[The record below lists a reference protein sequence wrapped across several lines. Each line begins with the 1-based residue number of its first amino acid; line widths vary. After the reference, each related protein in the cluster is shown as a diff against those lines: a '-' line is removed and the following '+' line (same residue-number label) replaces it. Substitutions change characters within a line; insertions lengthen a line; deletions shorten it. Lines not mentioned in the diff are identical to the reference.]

1 MGQSI
6 AGLVAR
12 SDTPAYSRALY
23 ASSLPE
29 IDMFDSLPVLPP
41 DSILGL
47 AAACRADPNPDKVDL
62 TLGVYMDETGL
73 CPVFESVQ
81 QAQRELVSEERTKV
95 YMPPM
100 GDTAYLSGIRSLVLG
115 ADVEGRLG
123 NRVTAVQTP
132 GGCGAVR
139 LGAEVLYAAAPHTT
153 VWVSDP
159 SWPVHIPLMG
169 SVGLHFRTYRY
180 YSPEL
185 KTLDFAGM
193 LADLEQASPGDVVLL
208 HGCCHN
214 PSGADPSAEQWQQ
227 LASLLVERQL
237 LPMIDFAYQ
246 GMGAGLDEDAMGL
259 RSVLASV
266 PEMIIAVSSSKNIGL
281 YRERAGAVIF
291 VGGDDRAAEAMASQA
306 VAAAR
311 RVYSMPPAHGAL
323 LAGRVLSSPELRRAW
338 SLELEQ
344 ICSRIN
350 ALRTTLR
357 DALVTATGR
366 DFDFIGRENGMFSFL
381 GLTVAQAERL
391 RREQS
396 VYMLDSSRINI
407 AGLNDRNVSRVI
419 DAVVSVL

>member
-1 MGQSI
+1 
-6 AGLVAR
+6 
-12 SDTPAYSRALY
+12 
-23 ASSLPE
+23 
-29 IDMFDSLPVLPP
+29 MFDSLPVLPP

-81 QAQRELVSEERTKV
+81 EAQRALVNEELTKV
-95 YMPPM
+95 YMAPM
-100 GDTAYLSGIRSLVLG
+100 GDAAYLSGIRSLVLG
-115 ADVEGRLG
+115 SDVEDRLG
-123 NRVTAVQTP
+123 KRITAVQTP

-139 LGAEVLYAAAPHTT
+139 LGAEVLHAAAPDTT

-159 SWPVHIPLMG
+159 TWPVHIPLMG
-169 SVGLHFRTYRY
+169 SVGLQFKTYRY
-180 YSPEL
+180 YSPAL
-185 KTLDFAGM
+185 KGLDFNAM
-193 LADLEQASPGDVVLL
+193 LADLEQAAPGDVVLL

-227 LASLLVERQL
+227 LASLLADRRL

-246 GMGAGLDEDAMGL
+246 GMGSGLDQDAAGL
-259 RSVLASV
+259 RSVLSSV

-291 VGGDDRAAEAMASQA
+291 IGGDDRAAEAMASQA
-306 VAAAR
+306 IAAAR

-338 SLELEQ
+338 TLELEQ
-344 ICSRIN
+344 VCNRIN
-350 ALRTTLR
+350 GLRTNFR
-357 DALVTATGR
+357 DALTTATGR

-381 GLTVAQAERL
+381 GLTVEQAERL
-391 RREQS
+391 RSEQS

-407 AGLNDRNVSRVI
+407 AGLNDQNMSRVV
-419 DAVVSVL
+419 DAVASVL

>member
-1 MGQSI
+1 
-6 AGLVAR
+6 
-12 SDTPAYSRALY
+12 
-23 ASSLPE
+23 
-29 IDMFDSLPVLPP
+29 MFDSLPVLPP

-73 CPVFESVQ
+73 CPVFQSVQ
-81 QAQRELVSEERTKV
+81 EAQRELVNEERTKV

-100 GDTAYLSGIRSLVLG
+100 GDDAYLSGIRSLVLG
-115 ADVEGRLG
+115 AELESRLG
-123 NRVTAVQTP
+123 KRVTAVQTP

-139 LGAEVLYAAAPHTT
+139 LGAEVLHAAAPDTT

-159 SWPVHIPLMG
+159 TWPVHIPLMG
-169 SVGLHFRTYRY
+169 SVGLQFKTYRY

-185 KTLDFAGM
+185 KGLDFAAM
-193 LADLEQASPGDVVLL
+193 LSDLEQAAPGDVVLL

-214 PSGADPSAEQWQQ
+214 PSGADPTLEQWQQ
-227 LASLLVERQL
+227 LANLLAQRKL

-246 GMGAGLDEDAMGL
+246 GMGAGLDQDATGL
-259 RSVLASV
+259 RNVLASV

-291 VGGDDRAAEAMASQA
+291 VGGDDRSAEAMASQA

-344 ICSRIN
+344 ICGRIN
-350 ALRTTLR
+350 GLRANFR
-357 DALVTATGR
+357 DALMSATGR

-381 GLTVAQAERL
+381 GLSVDQAERL

-407 AGLNDRNVSRVI
+407 AGLNDANMSRVV
-419 DAVVSVL
+419 DAVASVL

>member
-1 MGQSI
+1 
-6 AGLVAR
+6 
-12 SDTPAYSRALY
+12 
-23 ASSLPE
+23 
-29 IDMFDSLPVLPP
+29 MFDSLPVLPP

-81 QAQRELVSEERTKV
+81 KAQRELVSDEKTKV
-95 YMPPM
+95 YMPPV
-100 GDTAYLSGIRSLVLG
+100 GDAAYLSGIGSLVLG
-115 ADVEGRLG
+115 ADLEGRLG

-139 LGAEVLYAAAPHTT
+139 LGAEVLHAAAPDTT

-159 SWPVHIPLMG
+159 TWPVHIPLMG
-169 SVGLHFRTYRY
+169 SVGLQLRTYRY
-180 YSPEL
+180 YSPQL
-185 KTLDFAGM
+185 KGLDFNAM

-214 PSGADPSAEQWQQ
+214 PSGADPSAQQWQQ
-227 LASLLVERQL
+227 LASLLVEKQL

-246 GMGAGLDEDAMGL
+246 GMGAGLDKDAQGL

-266 PEMIIAVSSSKNIGL
+266 PEVIIAVSSSKNIGL

-291 VGGDDRAAEAMASQA
+291 IGGDDRAGEAMASQA
-306 VAAAR
+306 IAAAR

-323 LAGRVLSSPELRRAW
+323 LAGRVLSSPELRQAW
-338 SLELEQ
+338 MGELDQ
-344 ICSRIN
+344 ICGRIN
-350 ALRTTLR
+350 GLRASFR
-357 DALVTATGR
+357 DALVAATGR

-381 GLTVAQAERL
+381 GLSVEQAQRL
-391 RREQS
+391 RSEKS

-407 AGLNDRNVSRVI
+407 AGLNAGNLSRVV